1 MVFDN
6 SEALIEHL
14 KTLGKVIQRG
24 SQLEYIESRKIAR
37 PEKEMPREA
46 LQLAH
51 KLAKNVKEHFDFV
64 KLEQKDIE
72 RWASDIEKLHR
83 IDGQDWKAIEWVI
96 EWVHQNSFWCQN
108 IRSGQ
113 TLRAKF
119 EELKIRIKSEENSE
133 EEKKHSMK
141 TANRYVYK
149 KTTQIPSYV
158 VDERTGKRGN
168 ELL

>member
-64 KLEQKDIE
+64 KLACGAEMGEDG
-72 RWASDIEKLHR
+72 AKLPLLV
-83 IDGQDWKAIEWVI
+83 QSA
-96 EWVHQNSFWCQN
+96 VHQ
-108 IRSGQ
+108 
-113 TLRAKF
+113 LRNAAP
-119 EELKIRIKSEENSE
+119 EAV
-133 EEKKHSMK
+133 
-141 TANRYVYK
+141 TDA
-149 KTTQIPSYV
+149 
-158 VDERTGKRGN
+158 
-168 ELL
+168 